1 MITGFLPTLGTLVVA
16 QASGAGTGVAI
27 VVAVVGAVLGVV
39 GLMRARTLQQQVAAA
54 KKERETAL
62 ESTKALQARERELA
76 KKAEE
81 RQDEAREVKQEIA
94 GLRKKNHAAQEE
106 MKALREQLKA
116 QAEERDRLLAS
127 RPAFTEPAPAP
138 RKEAKPTPKPAP
150 VKVEPPAPA
159 PVVVAPAP
167 APEPVRP
174 PPAAN
179 PDLEARVVTLE
190 TERQT
195 LSMALET
202 ERQNV
207 KGLKNELQRTRHYA
221 EQLRRIDMISK
232 GKVEVLEDR
241 VASLGRQFYEAVS
254 ELAAVK
260 GEVRPPRGGAPGK
273 GPRPPRRDDRRKGK
287 GDGAAAAAG
296 TEADTDPSHAT
307 PESDSLAAQMDAAEA
322 DAGVSTEPGADTG
335 AAQQG

>member
-1 MITGFLPTLGTLVVA
+1 MITGLLPTLGTLVVA
-16 QASGAGTGVAI
+16 QADGAGIGVAI
-27 VVAVVGAVLGVV
+27 VVAAVGVVLGVL
-39 GLMRARTLQQQVAAA
+39 GFMRSRTLQQQITVAQ
-54 KKERETAL
+54 KERDAAL
-62 ESTKALQARERELA
+62 ESTKALQTRERDLA

-81 RQDEAREVKQEIA
+81 RHDETREVKQEIA

-127 RPAFTEPAPAP
+127 RPAFSEAPAA
-138 RKEAKPTPKPAP
+138 RKEAKPAPKPVPAP
-150 VKVEPPAPA
+150 TPAPAPA
-159 PVVVAPAP
+159 PVVVAPVA

-174 PPAAN
+174 VVAAD
-179 PDLEARVVTLE
+179 PDLAARVVALE

-202 ERQNV
+202 ERLNV
-207 KGLKNELQRTRHYA
+207 KGLKNELQKTRHYA

-232 GKVEVLEDR
+232 GKVEILEDR

-260 GEVRPPRGGAPGK
+260 GEVRPPPRGNGVK
-273 GPRPPRRDDRRKGK
+273 GQRPPRRDDRRKGRP
-287 GDGAAAAAG
+287 DAAAAPG
-296 TEADTDPSHAT
+296 TDPDSEPSHAT
-307 PESDSLAAQMDAAEA
+307 PEADSIAAQMDAAEA
-322 DAGVSTEPGADTG
+322 DAGGSNDGGDAGT
-335 AAQQG
+335 AQQG